1 MLLSVILFCSFSH
14 HYSTVLDS
22 SLLLTLQFLLFEE
35 KFGVQRHILWQIALS
50 VMLFTHSLDSYAR
63 RLSWIYTIVRVQ
75 VSMIVCFVAG
85 RQWLCFWLWGKKI
98 KTRRAIFLS
107 LCKQLA
113 ASHACTI
120 NGHLIGNNHFYLSK
134 FKIGSYP
141 WNKQLL
147 VKPSGDVA
155 LMLEDVVDQCL
166 QEVVRTWAL
175 AYTTVGTH
183 LWKRGSP
190 NQSTVL
196 DLLYAPHRCAG

>member
-1 MLLSVILFCSFSH
+1 MRSSLDDCMFCGWQAV
-14 HYSTVLDS
+14 TVL
-22 SLLLTLQFLLFEE
+22 LAVKE
-35 KFGVQRHILWQIALS
+35 
-50 VMLFTHSLDSYAR
+50 
-63 RLSWIYTIVRVQ
+63 
-75 VSMIVCFVAG
+75 
-85 RQWLCFWLWGKKI
+85 KI
-98 KTRRAIFLS
+98 KTRRAIFLP

-166 QEVVRTWAL
+166 QEVVRT
-175 AYTTVGTH
+175 
-183 LWKRGSP
+183 
-190 NQSTVL
+190 
-196 DLLYAPHRCAG
+196 